1 MIHIKNN
8 LKKKRCSYWLY
19 ECALSWNTPPA
30 PGLLFLSFPKGTPL
44 PCLMPDCFLWL
55 PQASQDQPL
64 SLPEPYLWFYCLL
77 AFLYTQPFFKV

>member
-1 MIHIKNN
+1 MCPEQEHTSCPWPTI
-8 LKKKRCSYWLY
+8 S
-19 ECALSWNTPPA
+19 
-30 PGLLFLSFPKGTPL
+30 FLSQGYTSC
-44 PCLMPDCFLWL
+44 CLMPDCFLWL

>member
-1 MIHIKNN
+1 MCPEQEHTSCPWPAI
-8 LKKKRCSYWLY
+8 SS
-19 ECALSWNTPPA
+19 LSQGYT
-30 PGLLFLSFPKGTPL
+30 SR
-44 PCLMPDCFLWL
+44 CLMPDCFRWL